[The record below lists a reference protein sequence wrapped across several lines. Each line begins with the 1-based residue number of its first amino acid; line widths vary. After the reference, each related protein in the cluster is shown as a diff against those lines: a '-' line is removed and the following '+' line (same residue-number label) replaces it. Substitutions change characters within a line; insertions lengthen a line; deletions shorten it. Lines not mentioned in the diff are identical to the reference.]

1 MQLAE
6 VPDEIGGVDVGREVV
21 VLGRESD
28 AGAHVDPGGRRVVP
42 EHRQLA
48 GIAGAEA
55 EHERDERRLPRAVR
69 AEQPGDAVA
78 DVDVEAVDGE
88 RRAVALRHATGADD
102 RARSAATSLIS
113 WLDVRDAISG
123 IFAFARRTSGQRG
136 RSEPDAAAGPNAPPT
151 THAPTKGDRLQ
162 CASPESITAAL
173 AAFAVSGLLVA
184 GALAASSKGGTDHQM
199 SGMTMTK
206 AAPMTAAD
214 LRVALDNLF
223 GEHAVLAM
231 NATNA
236 GITGSKSFPAAAK
249 TLDNNSVALSKAI
262 ASVYGAKAG
271 QTFLNGKYMWRD
283 HIKFFVNYTV
293 AKSKKDMAGQNKA
306 VNDLK
311 RYTVVFGNFL
321 AGATGLPKLAVQNDL
336 LGHVLE
342 LKGQLD
348 DYAAGNYT
356 KAAKHYHAAYNHMFM
371 TGDLVAGAIA
381 KQKNLK

>member
-1 MQLAE
+1 M
-6 VPDEIGGVDVGREVV
+6 RF
-21 VLGRESD
+21 
-28 AGAHVDPGGRRVVP
+28 
-42 EHRQLA
+42 
-48 GIAGAEA
+48 
-55 EHERDERRLPRAVR
+55 
-69 AEQPGDAVA
+69 
-78 DVDVEAVDGE
+78 
-88 RRAVALRHATGADD
+88 T
-102 RARSAATSLIS
+102 
-113 WLDVRDAISG
+113 
-123 IFAFARRTSGQRG
+123 RT
-136 RSEPDAAAGPNAPPT
+136 
-151 THAPTKGDRLQ
+151 
-162 CASPESITAAL
+162 ITLTL
-173 AAFAVSGLLVA
+173 AAVAVSGLLVA
-184 GALAASSKGGTDHQM
+184 GALAASSNGSADHDM
-199 SGMTMTK
+199 SGMTMTN

-236 GITGSKSFPAAAK
+236 GVTGSKSFPAAAK

-293 AKSKKDMAGQNKA
+293 STAKKDKAGQTKA

-311 RYTVVFGNFL
+311 QYTVVFGNFL
-321 AGATGLPKLAVQNDL
+321 AGATGLPKLAVRNDL

-342 LKGQLD
+342 LKTQLD

-356 KAAKHYHAAYNHMFM
+356 KAAQDYHAAYNHMFM

-381 KQKNLK
+381 KQKHLK